1 MIKTKIS
8 NGDIN
13 NFFKI
18 IKILKKNKKLPLHE
32 PSLDRKD
39 LNYVNRAIK
48 SSQVSTYGKY
58 TKIFE
63 DKIKNIVNQIIL
75 FQQ

>member
-18 IKILKKNKKLPLHE
+18 IKTLKKNKKLPLHE
-32 PSLDRKD
+32 PNLDRKD
-39 LNYVNRAIK
+39 LNYVNKAIK
-48 SSQVSTYGKY
+48 SSQISTYGKY
-58 TKIFE
+58 
-63 DKIKNIVNQIIL
+63 IKFLRIK
-75 FQQ
+75 